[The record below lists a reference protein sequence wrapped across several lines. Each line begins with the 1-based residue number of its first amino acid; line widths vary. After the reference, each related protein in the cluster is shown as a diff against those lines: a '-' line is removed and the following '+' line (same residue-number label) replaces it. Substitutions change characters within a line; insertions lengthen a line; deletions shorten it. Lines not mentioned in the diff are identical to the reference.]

1 MSQDRFIED
10 SLMRAGLTVHS
21 VFGKV
26 QEILRLLKIK
36 IPIGYLKSAE
46 MCRHLIAIKIACAVM
61 KVSVDEAKLMA
72 QSPISSKNFQEALI
86 NCKRVLKI
94 KSDSD
99 TMQKLA
105 VQFGSHIQAA
115 AQIIL
120 ETYCTFYI
128 ERLDKN
134 RQSLVDT
141 RSSECQ
147 AAAFYI
153 AGIKNKVIRVCKRKC
168 NFSVTIMT

>member
-1 MSQDRFIED
+1 MSQDKFVED
-10 SLMRAGLTVHS
+10 SVLKAGLAVNL
-21 VFGKV
+21 VVGKA

-36 IPIGYLKSAE
+36 IPIGYLKNAE
-46 MCRHLIAIKIACAVM
+46 MCRHLIAIKIACAALNIA
-61 KVSVDEAKLMA
+61 VDEARLMA

-94 KSDSD
+94 RSDAD

-105 VQFGSHIQAA
+105 VQFGSHIQTAA
-115 AQIIL
+115 HEIL
-120 ETYCTFYI
+120 GIYNKFYI

-134 RQSLVDT
+134 RKSLVNT
-141 RSSECQ
+141 SSSECQ

-153 AGIKNKVIRVCKRKC
+153 AGVKNKVIQR
-168 NFSVTIMT
+168 SSSAHAEI